1 MSLPRTCIIKKKL
14 YNLSLEDIESNP
26 SSVNWVSLVK
36 NMLESY
42 GLGFICLDQN
52 NVFLNNKSRLS
63 LFKQRVRDIN
73 IHNLSEQIANVS
85 KSRLY
90 KILNEATI
98 INNNYLCGIKE
109 KYIRINITKFR
120 LGSHN
125 LMIERGRWTN
135 KELIDR
141 ECNLCGK
148 LEDEYHAVIE
158 CPRYQEFRK
167 RYIPQHVLMRNIK
180 EDQRKRK

>member
-109 KYIRINITKFR
+109 KYIRINHIICK
-120 LGSHN
+120 
-125 LMIERGRWTN
+125 
-135 KELIDR
+135 
-141 ECNLCGK
+141 
-148 LEDEYHAVIE
+148 
-158 CPRYQEFRK
+158 
-167 RYIPQHVLMRNIK
+167 
-180 EDQRKRK
+180 